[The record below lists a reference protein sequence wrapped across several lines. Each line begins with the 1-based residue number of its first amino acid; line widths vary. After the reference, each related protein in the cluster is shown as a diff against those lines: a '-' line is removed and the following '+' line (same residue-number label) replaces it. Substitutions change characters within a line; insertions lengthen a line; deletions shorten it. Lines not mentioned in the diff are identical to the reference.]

1 MTNKQ
6 LKQLVA
12 FVGESTYN
20 YQELSN
26 KFPYFN
32 SDDWY
37 NCIEDSFLPKP
48 RFQNSFLETLNYDLI
63 EPIRVNYDVAVLT
76 FIQRPK
82 NYYSDYKFKPTDT
95 FKLSENGLDL
105 LDDIKEAQHKK
116 ILNLITLFLSFV
128 AALTGVIACIR

>member
-1 MTNKQ
+1 MESQPTIIKNYPINSHILILMTGITASKI
-6 LKQLVA
+6 L
-12 FVGESTYN
+12 
-20 YQELSN
+20 
-26 KFPYFN
+26 
-32 SDDWY
+32 
-37 NCIEDSFLPKP
+37 FLPKP
-48 RFQNSFLETLNYDLI
+48 RFQSSFLETLNYDLI